1 MAQQDKAVLAKLFK
15 AEAKGK
21 LKQNAKQTV
30 QEAGGSAEL
39 ATFFDGL
46 SDQEIETLFKTWNEM
61 DRMGIKGTVDGATAS
76 FL

>member
-15 AEAKGK
+15 AEAKAK

-30 QEAGGSAEL
+30 QDAGGSPDL
-39 ATFFDGL
+39 ANFFDGL

-61 DRMGIKGTVDGATAS
+61 DRMGVKGTVDGATAS

>member
-15 AEAKGK
+15 PEAKAK

-30 QEAGGSAEL
+30 EDAGGSPDL
-39 ATFFDGL
+39 ARFFDGL
-46 SDQEIETLFKTWNEM
+46 SDQEIETLFKTWKEM
-61 DRMGIKGTVDGATAS
+61 DRMGVTGTVDGATAS

>member
-1 MAQQDKAVLAKLFK
+1 MAQSDAKILAKLFRAEEK
-15 AEAKGK
+15 AK

-30 QEAGGSAEL
+30 QDAGGSDEL
-39 ATFFDGL
+39 GKFFDDL

-61 DRMGIKGTVDGATAS
+61 DRMGIKGTVDGATVS